1 MKITALE
8 IRSHQIKKSL
18 RGYDVR
24 ETASIL
30 EMAADA
36 IEEATR
42 EINRLE
48 DRLRETTER
57 LAEHMANENIL
68 KETITS
74 AQRMVE
80 DLKNNAKKEAELIV
94 AEARLQGDEIVRQA
108 HARATQVQE
117 EIHRL
122 KKHRIELE
130 TKIRALIDY
139 HSTTLLMEEDDA
151 RKADE
156 ESEKLKFFSKP

>member
-8 IRSHQIKKSL
+8 IRSHQIKKSI

-24 ETASIL
+24 ETDSIL
-30 EMAADA
+30 SMAADA
-36 IEEATR
+36 IEEATK

-48 DRLRETTER
+48 DKLKETSDS
-57 LAEHMANENIL
+57 LAKHMANESIL

-80 DLKNNAKKEAELIV
+80 DLKNNARKEAELII
-94 AEARLQGDEIVRQA
+94 AEARMQADEIVRQA
-108 HARATQVQE
+108 HTRASQVQD

-122 KKHRIELE
+122 KKQRIELE
-130 TKIRALIDY
+130 SKIKALIDY
-139 HSTTLLMEEDDA
+139 HSTTLLMEEEVA
-151 RKADE
+151 RQADE
-156 ESEKLKFFSKP
+156 ESEKLKFFSK

>member
-8 IRSHQIKKSL
+8 IRSHQIKKSI

-24 ETASIL
+24 ETDSIL

-48 DRLRETTER
+48 DRLKETSDS
-57 LAEHMANENIL
+57 LAEHMANESIL

-80 DLKNNAKKEAELIV
+80 DLKNNARKEAELII
-94 AEARLQGDEIVRQA
+94 AEARMQADEIVRQA
-108 HARATQVQE
+108 HTRASQVQD

-122 KKHRIELE
+122 KKQRIELE
-130 TKIRALIDY
+130 SKIKALIDY
-139 HSTTLLMEEDDA
+139 HSTTLLMEEEEA
-151 RKADE
+151 RHADE
-156 ESEKLKFFSKP
+156 ESEKLKFFSK

>member
-8 IRSHQIKKSL
+8 LRSHQIKKSI

-24 ETASIL
+24 ETDSIL

-36 IEEATR
+36 IEEATG

-48 DRLRETTER
+48 DKLKETSDR
-57 LAEHMANENIL
+57 LAGHMANENIL

-108 HARATQVQE
+108 HSRATKVQE

-122 KKHRIELE
+122 KKQRMELE
-130 TKIRALIDY
+130 TKIKALIDY
-139 HSTTLLMEEDDA
+139 HSTTLLMEEEDA

-156 ESEKLKFFSKP
+156 DSEKLKFFSK

>member
-8 IRSHQIKKSL
+8 IRSHQIKKSI

-24 ETASIL
+24 ETDSIL

-42 EINRLE
+42 ETNRLE
-48 DRLRETTER
+48 DKLRETSER

-80 DLKNNAKKEAELIV
+80 DLKNNARKEAELTV

-108 HARATQVQE
+108 HSRATKVQE

-122 KKHRIELE
+122 KKQRIELE
-130 TKIRALIDY
+130 TKIKALIDY
-139 HSTTLLMEEDDA
+139 HSTTLLMEEEDA
-151 RKADE
+151 RRADE
-156 ESEKLKFFSKP
+156 ESEKLKFFSK

>member
-8 IRSHQIKKSL
+8 IRSHQIKKSI

-24 ETASIL
+24 ETGSIL

-42 EINRLE
+42 ETNRLE
-48 DRLRETTER
+48 DKLRETSER

-108 HARATQVQE
+108 HSRATQVQE

-122 KKHRIELE
+122 KKQRIELE
-130 TKIRALIDY
+130 TKIKALIDY
-139 HSTTLLMEEDDA
+139 HSTTLLMEEEDA
-151 RKADE
+151 RRADE
-156 ESEKLKFFSKP
+156 ESEKLKFFSK

>member
-8 IRSHQIKKSL
+8 IRSHQIKKSI

-24 ETASIL
+24 ETDSIL

-42 EINRLE
+42 ETNRLE
-48 DRLRETTER
+48 DKLRETSER

-80 DLKNNAKKEAELIV
+80 DLKNNARKEAELIV

-108 HARATQVQE
+108 HARATKVQE

-122 KKHRIELE
+122 KKQRMELE
-130 TKIRALIDY
+130 TKIKALIDY
-139 HSTTLLMEEDDA
+139 HSTTLLMEEEDS
-151 RKADE
+151 RRADE
-156 ESEKLKFFSKP
+156 ESEKLKFFSK

>member
-8 IRSHQIKKSL
+8 IRSHQIKKSI

-24 ETASIL
+24 ETDSIL

-42 EINRLE
+42 ETNRLE
-48 DRLRETTER
+48 DKLRETSER

-80 DLKNNAKKEAELIV
+80 DLKNNARKEAELIV
-94 AEARLQGDEIVRQA
+94 AEARLQSDEIVRQA
-108 HARATQVQE
+108 HTRATKVQE

-122 KKHRIELE
+122 RKQKMELE
-130 TKIRALIDY
+130 TKIKALIDY
-139 HSTTLLMEEDDA
+139 HSTTLLMEEEDA

-156 ESEKLKFFSKP
+156 ESEKLKFFSK